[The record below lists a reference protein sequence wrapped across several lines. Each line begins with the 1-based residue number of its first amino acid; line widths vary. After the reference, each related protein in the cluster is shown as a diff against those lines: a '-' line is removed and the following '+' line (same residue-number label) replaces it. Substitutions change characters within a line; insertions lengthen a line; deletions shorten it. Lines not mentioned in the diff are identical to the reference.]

1 MSHYVLIMR
10 RVRSNTTAGW
20 RSGKEHRLRR
30 NSTAL
35 IKKIDKSVN
44 YYGVLQVKMHV
55 GHMVNLF
62 LYCANRKTI
71 FFINA
76 VKCRY

>member
-1 MSHYVLIMR
+1 
-10 RVRSNTTAGW
+10 
-20 RSGKEHRLRR
+20 
-30 NSTAL
+30 
-35 IKKIDKSVN
+35 
-44 YYGVLQVKMHV
+44 MHV

-76 VKCRY
+76 ANSCEVPLLRFTVLKICFLCNTESCGEQGGAV